1 MRGRGCE
8 GLAMSRTWRRSPCPP
23 LDWFSDRANVILMAS
38 SIGILVAGFIAALL
52 IVFLASPAHAQPAA
66 TNEQVTIVN
75 TSTVSGA
82 GSCSGGGCVGTG
94 VAQIKSNTRRR
105 TLTIDNTGNAVAVG
119 FCFGVCTA
127 SIGTGGTQYLAAGTV
142 AFWPNGS
149 APGGAI
155 TFISASVTPPVTVR
169 EGL

>member
-1 MRGRGCE
+1 MRGHGCG
-8 GLAMSRTWRRSPCPP
+8 GLAMSRTWRHK
-23 LDWFSDRANVILMAS
+23 V
-38 SIGILVAGFIAALL
+38 ALL
-52 IVFLASPAHAQPAA
+52 VTTSVFFWASLACAQPAA
-66 TNEQVTIVN
+66 TDERVTVVN

-82 GSCSGGGCVGTG
+82 GSCTGYDCVGAG
-94 VAQIKSNTRRR
+94 VAQVKQNNKRR

-119 FCFGVCTA
+119 FCFGTCTA

-149 APGGAI
+149 APSGQI